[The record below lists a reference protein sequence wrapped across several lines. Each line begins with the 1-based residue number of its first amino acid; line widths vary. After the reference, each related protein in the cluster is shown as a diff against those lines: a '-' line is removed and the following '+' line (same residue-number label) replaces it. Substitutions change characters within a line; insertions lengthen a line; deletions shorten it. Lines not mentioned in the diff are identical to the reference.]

1 MEQTLLPP
9 ALLSLDALLDLMLCV
24 CHELVTSPLVSE
36 THIADFLHW
45 AEPLVQSIREQRMK
59 RSDFDIIKVIGRGAF
74 SEVAVVR
81 KKSNAQVYALKIMN
95 KWDLLKRSDVA
106 CYREERNVL
115 VNGDN
120 RWITQLHFAFQDNN
134 YLYLV
139 MDYYVGGDLL
149 SMLSKFPDG
158 FPPHMAIF
166 YLAEMVMA
174 VNSVHSLG
182 FIHRDIKPDNMLLNR
197 SGHIHL
203 GDFGS
208 CLKLRHDGTVSC
220 SVAVGTP
227 DYLSPEILLALED
240 HTLSYGV
247 ECDWWSIGACAYE
260 MFFGHP
266 PFYAESVV
274 ETYGKILHYKEHFI
288 FPSSATDLPPEALD
302 FISSLI
308 CDRESRL
315 GIGGLQDF
323 QPHPLFAEIDW
334 ERLRDCTPPFVP
346 ESVGATD
353 TSNFDVVEDQLSEM
367 ISGGVETISDVG
379 DSTPLGVNLPFVGYT
394 YTFREDDRD
403 HVWGN
408 LRNTC
413 ASKLSSPP
421 DLQKMSHGENLESQL
436 DPSLLSELRNA
447 LQSEVEAKVA
457 LSSEISLLQA
467 TNQSLASRLYE
478 SDQLNSDLQSKIR
491 SLEQQLLDRE
501 SGGEGEEEE
510 EEEEAKEKEE
520 EEEKEE
526 IEKHFLP
533 RRCETCK
540 QKSEPTS
547 RIRQLDSCI
556 PSYCHPLVTP
566 VHRHML
572 LFSRVP
578 KPNCAWV
585 GYLLHLSMWS
595 LKWIVPSLL

>member
-1 MEQTLLPP
+1 MEHTLLPP

-45 AEPLVQSIREQRMK
+45 AEPLVQNIREQRMK

-81 KKSNAQVYALKIMN
+81 KKSSAQVYALKIMN

-106 CYREERNVL
+106 CYREERDVL
-115 VNGDN
+115 VNGDR
-120 RWITQLHFAFQDNN
+120 RWITQLHFAFQDDN

-149 SMLSKFPDG
+149 SLLSKFPDG
-158 FPPHMAIF
+158 FPPQMAIF

-182 FIHRDIKPDNMLLNR
+182 YIHRDIKPDNMLLNR

-208 CLKLRHDGTVSC
+208 CLKLCPDGTVSC

-274 ETYGKILHYKEHFI
+274 ETYGKILHYKEHFN
-288 FPSSATDLPPEALD
+288 FPSSVTDLPPEALD
-302 FISSLI
+302 FISSLL

-323 QPHPLFAEIDW
+323 QSHPLFADIDW
-334 ERLRDCTPPFVP
+334 EGLRDCTPPFIP
-346 ESVGATD
+346 ETVGATD
-353 TSNFDVVEDQLSEM
+353 TSNFDVVEDRLSEM
-367 ISGGVETISDVG
+367 ISGGGETLSDVG
-379 DSTPLGVNLPFVGYT
+379 DTSPLGVNLPFVGYS
-394 YTFREDDRD
+394 YTFREDGRD

-408 LRNTC
+408 LRNAC
-413 ASKLSSPP
+413 ACKLRSHP
-421 DLQKMSHGENLESQL
+421 DPQKMSHGENLESHL

-447 LQSEVEAKVA
+447 LQSEVEAREA
-457 LSSEISLLQA
+457 LSSEITLLQA
-467 TNQSLASRLYE
+467 ANQSLASRLYE
-478 SDQLNSDLQSKIR
+478 ADQLNSELQSKIR
-491 SLEQQLLDRE
+491 SLEQQLQDRE
-501 SGGEGEEEE
+501 GGSGEEER
-510 EEEEAKEKEE
+510 
-520 EEEKEE
+520 
-526 IEKHFLP
+526 EKHFLP
-533 RRCETCK
+533 RRCESCR
-540 QKSEPTS
+540 QESEPTS

-572 LFSRVP
+572 LFSRVL
-578 KPNCAWV
+578 KPNSGWV
-585 GYLLHLSMWS
+585 GYLLHASMWS
-595 LKWIVPSLL
+595 LKWMVPPLL

>member
-1 MEQTLLPP
+1 MEHTLLPP
-9 ALLSLDALLDLMLCV
+9 ALLNLDALLDLMLCV
-24 CHELVTSPLVSE
+24 CHELVTSPLVTE

-45 AEPLVQSIREQRMK
+45 AEPFVQNIREQKMK

-106 CYREERNVL
+106 CFREEREVL
-115 VNGDN
+115 VNGDT
-120 RWITQLHFAFQDNN
+120 RWITQLHFAFQDDN

-149 SMLSKFPDG
+149 SLLSKFPDG

-166 YLAEMVMA
+166 YLAEMIMA

-182 FIHRDIKPDNMLLNR
+182 YIHRDIKPDNMLLNR

-208 CLKLRHDGTVSC
+208 CLKLRQDGMVSC

-240 HTLSYGV
+240 PTLSYGV

-274 ETYGKILHYKEHFI
+274 ETYGKILHYKEHFN
-288 FPSSATDLPPEALD
+288 FPPSVDDLSPEALD
-302 FISSLI
+302 VISSLI

-323 QPHPLFAEIDW
+323 QTHPLFAEIDW
-334 ERLRDCTPPFVP
+334 ERLREYTPPFVP

-353 TSNFDVVEDQLSEM
+353 TSNFDVVEDQLLDM
-367 ISGGVETISDVG
+367 ISGGGETISDVG
-379 DSTPLGVNLPFVGYT
+379 DSSPLGVNLPFVGYS
-394 YTFREDDRD
+394 YTFREDDRE

-408 LRNTC
+408 LRNAC
-413 ASKLSSPP
+413 ACRLRSNP
-421 DLQKMSHGENLESQL
+421 DLQKMSHEENLESHL
-436 DPSLLSELRNA
+436 DPLLSELRDA
-447 LQSEVEAKVA
+447 LQSEVEAREA

-467 TNQSLASRLYE
+467 ANQSLASRLYE
-478 SDQLNSDLQSKIR
+478 ADQLNSELQSKIR
-491 SLEQQLLDRE
+491 LLEQQLQHRDGVR
-501 SGGEGEEEE
+501 EEEE
-510 EEEEAKEKEE
+510 E
-520 EEEKEE
+520 
-526 IEKHFLP
+526 
-533 RRCETCK
+533 R
-540 QKSEPTS
+540 
-547 RIRQLDSCI
+547 DSCI

-572 LFSRVP
+572 LFSRVL
-578 KPNCAWV
+578 KPNSVWV

-595 LKWIVPSLL
+595 SKWLVPPLF

>member
-1 MEQTLLPP
+1 MEHTLLPP
-9 ALLSLDALLDLMLCV
+9 ALLNLDALLDLMLCV

-36 THIADFLHW
+36 THITDFLHW
-45 AEPLVQSIREQRMK
+45 AEPLVQNIREQRMK

-106 CYREERNVL
+106 CFREEREVL
-115 VNGDN
+115 VNGDK
-120 RWITQLHFAFQDNN
+120 RWITQLHFAFQDDN

-149 SMLSKFPDG
+149 SLLSKFSDG

-182 FIHRDIKPDNMLLNR
+182 YIHRDIKPDNMLLNR

-208 CLKLRHDGTVSC
+208 CLKLRQDGTVSC

-274 ETYGKILHYKEHFI
+274 ETYGKILHYKEHFN
-288 FPSSATDLPPEALD
+288 FPSSASELPPEALD

-315 GIGGLQDF
+315 GINGLQDF
-323 QPHPLFAEIDW
+323 QSHPLFDEIDW
-334 ERLRDCTPPFVP
+334 ERLREFIPPFVP
-346 ESVGATD
+346 ESGGATD

-367 ISGGVETISDVG
+367 ISGGGETISDVG
-379 DSTPLGVNLPFVGYT
+379 DSSPLGVNLPFVGYS
-394 YTFREDDRD
+394 YTFRDDGRD

-413 ASKLSSPP
+413 ACNVRTHP
-421 DLQKMSHGENLESQL
+421 DLMSHGENLESHL

-447 LQSEVEAKVA
+447 LQSEVEAREA
-457 LSSEISLLQA
+457 LSSEMSLLEA
-467 TNQSLASRLYE
+467 ANQSLASRLYE
-478 SDQLNSDLQSKIR
+478 ADQLNSELQSKIR
-491 SLEQQLLDRE
+491 SLEQQLKDRD
-501 SGGEGEEEE
+501 GGGDEEER
-510 EEEEAKEKEE
+510 EKY
-520 EEEKEE
+520 
-526 IEKHFLP
+526 FLP
-533 RRCETCK
+533 RRCATCK
-540 QKSEPTS
+540 QTSEPTS

-572 LFSRVP
+572 LFSRVL
-578 KPNCAWV
+578 KPNSGWV

-595 LKWIVPSLL
+595 LKWMAPPLL

>member
-1 MEQTLLPP
+1 MEHTLLPP
-9 ALLSLDALLDLMLCV
+9 ALLNLDALLDLMLCV

-36 THIADFLHW
+36 THITDFLHW
-45 AEPLVQSIREQRMK
+45 AEPLVQNIREQRMK

-106 CYREERNVL
+106 CFREEREVL
-115 VNGDN
+115 VNGDK
-120 RWITQLHFAFQDNN
+120 RWITQLHFAFQDDN

-149 SMLSKFPDG
+149 SLLSKFSDG

-182 FIHRDIKPDNMLLNR
+182 YIHRDIKPDNMLLNR

-208 CLKLRHDGTVSC
+208 CLKLRQDGTVSC

-274 ETYGKILHYKEHFI
+274 ETYGKILHYKEHFN
-288 FPSSATDLPPEALD
+288 FPSSASELPPEALD

-315 GIGGLQDF
+315 GINGLQDF
-323 QPHPLFAEIDW
+323 QSHPLFDEIDW
-334 ERLRDCTPPFVP
+334 ERLREFIPPFVP
-346 ESVGATD
+346 ESGGATD

-367 ISGGVETISDVG
+367 ISGGGETISDVG
-379 DSTPLGVNLPFVGYT
+379 DSSPLGVNLPFVGYS
-394 YTFREDDRD
+394 YTFRDDGRD

-413 ASKLSSPP
+413 ACNVRTHP
-421 DLQKMSHGENLESQL
+421 DLMSHGENLESHL

-447 LQSEVEAKVA
+447 LQSEVEAREA
-457 LSSEISLLQA
+457 LSSEMSLLEA
-467 TNQSLASRLYE
+467 ANQSLASRLYE
-478 SDQLNSDLQSKIR
+478 ADQLNSELQSKIR
-491 SLEQQLLDRE
+491 SLEQQLKDRD
-501 SGGEGEEEE
+501 GGGDEEER
-510 EEEEAKEKEE
+510 EKY
-520 EEEKEE
+520 
-526 IEKHFLP
+526 FLP
-533 RRCETCK
+533 RRCATCK
-540 QKSEPTS
+540 QTSEPTS
-547 RIRQLDSCI
+547 RIRQIAVYLPI
-556 PSYCHPLVTP
+556 ATP
-566 VHRHML
+566 
-572 LFSRVP
+572 
-578 KPNCAWV
+578 
-585 GYLLHLSMWS
+585 
-595 LKWIVPSLL
+595 

>member
-1 MEQTLLPP
+1 MEHSLLPP
-9 ALLSLDALLDLMLCV
+9 ALLSQDALLDLMLCV

-45 AEPLVQSIREQRMK
+45 AEPLVQNIREQRMK

-106 CYREERNVL
+106 CFREEREVL
-115 VNGDN
+115 VSGDK
-120 RWITQLHFAFQDNN
+120 RWITQLHFAFQDEN

-149 SMLSKFPDG
+149 SLLSKFPDG
-158 FPPHMAIF
+158 FPPQMAIF
-166 YLAEMVMA
+166 YLAEMIMA
-174 VNSVHSLG
+174 VHSVHSLG
-182 FIHRDIKPDNMLLNR
+182 YIHRDIKPDNMLLNR

-208 CLKLRHDGTVSC
+208 CLKLRQDGTVSC

-274 ETYGKILHYKEHFI
+274 ETYGKILHYKEHFNLP
-288 FPSSATDLPPEALD
+288 PSVTDLPPEALD

-308 CDRESRL
+308 CDRETRL

-323 QPHPLFAEIDW
+323 QSHPLFVEIDW
-334 ERLRDCTPPFVP
+334 ERLRECTPPFVP
-346 ESVGATD
+346 EAMGATD
-353 TSNFDVVEDQLSEM
+353 TSNFDVVEDHLSEM
-367 ISGGVETISDVG
+367 VTGGGETITDVG
-379 DSTPLGVNLPFVGYT
+379 DSSPLGVNLPFVGYS
-394 YTFREDDRD
+394 YTFREDGRD

-408 LRNTC
+408 LRNAC
-413 ASKLSSPP
+413 ACKLGSYP
-421 DLQKMSHGENLESQL
+421 DVQKMSHGENLESHL
-436 DPSLLSELRNA
+436 DPSLLSELRHA
-447 LQSEVEAKVA
+447 LQSEVEAREA

-467 TNQSLASRLYE
+467 ANQSLASRLYE
-478 SDQLNSDLQSKIR
+478 ADQLNSELQSKIR
-491 SLEQQLLDRE
+491 SLEQQLKDRE
-501 SGGEGEEEE
+501 SRGEEEE
-510 EEEEAKEKEE
+510 QR
-520 EEEKEE
+520 
-526 IEKHFLP
+526 EKHFLP

-540 QKSEPTS
+540 QESEPTS
-547 RIRQLDSCI
+547 RIRQIAVYLPI
-556 PSYCHPLVTP
+556 ATP
-566 VHRHML
+566 
-572 LFSRVP
+572 
-578 KPNCAWV
+578 
-585 GYLLHLSMWS
+585 
-595 LKWIVPSLL
+595 

>member
-1 MEQTLLPP
+1 MDQTLLPP

-45 AEPLVQSIREQRMK
+45 AEPLVQNIREQRMK

-81 KKSNAQVYALKIMN
+81 KRSNAQVYALKIMN

-106 CYREERNVL
+106 CYREEREVL
-115 VNGDN
+115 VNGDR
-120 RWITQLHFAFQDNN
+120 RWITQLHFAFQDDN

-149 SMLSKFPDG
+149 SLLSKFPEG
-158 FPPHMAIF
+158 FPPQMAIF

-182 FIHRDIKPDNMLLNR
+182 YIHRDIKPDNMLLNR

-208 CLKLRHDGTVSC
+208 CLKLRPDGTVSC
-220 SVAVGTP
+220 SIAVGTP
-227 DYLSPEILLALED
+227 DYLSPEILHALED
-240 HTLSYGV
+240 DTVSYGV

-274 ETYGKILHYKEHFI
+274 ETYGKILHYKEHFN
-288 FPSSATDLPPEALD
+288 FPSSVADLSPEALD
-302 FISSLI
+302 FISSLL

-323 QPHPLFAEIDW
+323 TSHPLFADIDW
-334 ERLRDCTPPFVP
+334 ERLRESMPPFTP

-367 ISGGVETISDVG
+367 ISGGGETLSDVG
-379 DSTPLGVNLPFVGYT
+379 DSSPLGVNLPFVGYS
-394 YTFREDDRD
+394 YTFREDGRD

-408 LRNTC
+408 LRNSC
-413 ASKLSSPP
+413 ACKIRSHP
-421 DLQKMSHGENLESQL
+421 DRQKMSHGENLESHL

-447 LQSEVEAKVA
+447 LQSEVEAREA

-467 TNQSLASRLYE
+467 ANQSLASRLYE
-478 SDQLNSDLQSKIR
+478 ADQLNSELQSKIR
-491 SLEQQLLDRE
+491 SLEQQLQDRA
-501 SGGEGEEEE
+501 GGGEEGEEER
-510 EEEEAKEKEE
+510 
-520 EEEKEE
+520 
-526 IEKHFLP
+526 EKHFQP
-533 RRCETCK
+533 RRCETCR
-540 QKSEPTS
+540 QESEPTS
-547 RIRQLDSCI
+547 RIRQIAVYLPI
-556 PSYCHPLVTP
+556 ATP
-566 VHRHML
+566 
-572 LFSRVP
+572 
-578 KPNCAWV
+578 
-585 GYLLHLSMWS
+585 
-595 LKWIVPSLL
+595 

>member
-1 MEQTLLPP
+1 MIGVPNHKYISDFVSKVLYSRPGAPSTGRREQRVVYMFCTL
-9 ALLSLDALLDLMLCV
+9 AQID
-24 CHELVTSPLVSE
+24 
-36 THIADFLHW
+36 
-45 AEPLVQSIREQRMK
+45 AEPLVQNIREQRMK

-106 CYREERNVL
+106 CFREEREVL
-115 VNGDN
+115 VNGDK
-120 RWITQLHFAFQDNN
+120 RWITQLHFAFQDDN

-149 SMLSKFPDG
+149 SLLSKFSDG

-182 FIHRDIKPDNMLLNR
+182 YIHRDIKPDNMLLNR

-208 CLKLRHDGTVSC
+208 CLKLRQDGTVSC

-274 ETYGKILHYKEHFI
+274 ETYGKILHYKEHFN
-288 FPSSATDLPPEALD
+288 FPSSANELPPEALD

-323 QPHPLFAEIDW
+323 QSHPLFDEIDW
-334 ERLRDCTPPFVP
+334 ERLREIIPPFVP
-346 ESVGATD
+346 ESGGATD

-367 ISGGVETISDVG
+367 ISGGGETISDVG
-379 DSTPLGVNLPFVGYT
+379 DSSPLGVNLPFVGYS
-394 YTFREDDRD
+394 YTFRDDGRD

-413 ASKLSSPP
+413 ACNVKTDP
-421 DLQKMSHGENLESQL
+421 DLMSHGENLESHL
-436 DPSLLSELRNA
+436 DPLLLSELRNA
-447 LQSEVEAKVA
+447 LQSEVETREA
-457 LSSEISLLQA
+457 LSSEMSLLQA

-478 SDQLNSDLQSKIR
+478 ADQLNSELQSKIR
-491 SLEQQLLDRE
+491 SLEQQLKDRE
-501 SGGEGEEEE
+501 GGGDEEEE
-510 EEEEAKEKEE
+510 R
-520 EEEKEE
+520 
-526 IEKHFLP
+526 EKHFLP
-533 RRCETCK
+533 RRCATCK
-540 QKSEPTS
+540 QTSESTS

-572 LFSRVP
+572 LFSRVL
-578 KPNCAWV
+578 KPNSGWV

-595 LKWIVPSLL
+595 MKWMVPSLI

>member
-1 MEQTLLPP
+1 MEHTLLPP

-36 THIADFLHW
+36 NHIADFLHW
-45 AEPLVQSIREQRMK
+45 AEPLVQNIREQRMK

-106 CYREERNVL
+106 CFREEREVL
-115 VNGDN
+115 VNGDK
-120 RWITQLHFAFQDNN
+120 RWITQLHFAFQDDN

-158 FPPHMAIF
+158 FPLHMAIF
-166 YLAEMVMA
+166 YLAEMIMA

-182 FIHRDIKPDNMLLNR
+182 YIHRDIKPDNMLLNR

-208 CLKLRHDGTVSC
+208 CLKLRQDGTVSC

-240 HTLSYGV
+240 HTLSYSV

-274 ETYGKILHYKEHFI
+274 ETYGKILHYKEHFN
-288 FPSSATDLPPEALD
+288 FPSSVSDLPPEALD

-308 CDRESRL
+308 CDRETRL
-315 GIGGLQDF
+315 GVGGLQDF
-323 QPHPLFAEIDW
+323 QTHPLFVEIDW
-334 ERLRDCTPPFVP
+334 ERLRECTPPFVP
-346 ESVGATD
+346 ESTGATD
-353 TSNFDVVEDQLSEM
+353 TSNFDIVEDKLSEM
-367 ISGGVETISDVG
+367 ISGGGETISDVG
-379 DSTPLGVNLPFVGYT
+379 DSSPLGVNLPFVGYS
-394 YTFREDDRD
+394 YTFREDGRD

-408 LRNTC
+408 LRNAC
-413 ASKLSSPP
+413 ACKLGSHP
-421 DLQKMSHGENLESQL
+421 DLQKMSHGENLESHL

-447 LQSEVEAKVA
+447 LQSESEAREA

-467 TNQSLASRLYE
+467 ANQSLASRLYE
-478 SDQLNSDLQSKIR
+478 ADQLNSELQSKIC
-491 SLEQQLLDRE
+491 SLEQQLKDRE
-501 SGGEGEEEE
+501 RGEEEGEER
-510 EEEEAKEKEE
+510 
-520 EEEKEE
+520 
-526 IEKHFLP
+526 EKHFLP

-578 KPNCAWV
+578 KPNSGWV

-595 LKWIVPSLL
+595 LKWMVPPVL

>member
-1 MEQTLLPP
+1 MEHTLLPP
-9 ALLSLDALLDLMLCV
+9 ALLNLDALLDLMLCV
-24 CHELVTSPLVSE
+24 CHELVTSPLVTE

-45 AEPLVQSIREQRMK
+45 AEPFVQNIREQKMK

-106 CYREERNVL
+106 CFREEREVL
-115 VNGDN
+115 VNGDT
-120 RWITQLHFAFQDNN
+120 RWITQLHFAFQDDN

-149 SMLSKFPDG
+149 SLLSKFPDG

-166 YLAEMVMA
+166 YLAEMIMA

-182 FIHRDIKPDNMLLNR
+182 YIHRDIKPDNMLLNR

-208 CLKLRHDGTVSC
+208 CLKLRQDGMVSC

-240 HTLSYGV
+240 PTLSYGV

-274 ETYGKILHYKEHFI
+274 ETYGKILHYKEHFN
-288 FPSSATDLPPEALD
+288 FPPSVDDLSPEALD
-302 FISSLI
+302 VISSLI

-323 QPHPLFAEIDW
+323 QTHPLFAEIDW
-334 ERLRDCTPPFVP
+334 ERLREYTPPFVP

-353 TSNFDVVEDQLSEM
+353 TSNFDVVEDQLLDM
-367 ISGGVETISDVG
+367 ISGGGETISDVG
-379 DSTPLGVNLPFVGYT
+379 DSSPLGVNLPFVGYS
-394 YTFREDDRD
+394 YTFREDDRE

-408 LRNTC
+408 LRNAC
-413 ASKLSSPP
+413 ACRLRSNP
-421 DLQKMSHGENLESQL
+421 DLQKMSHEENLESHL
-436 DPSLLSELRNA
+436 DPLLSELRDA
-447 LQSEVEAKVA
+447 LQSEVEAREA

-467 TNQSLASRLYE
+467 ANQSLASRLYE
-478 SDQLNSDLQSKIR
+478 ADQLNSELQSKIR
-491 SLEQQLLDRE
+491 LLEQQLQHRDGVR
-501 SGGEGEEEE
+501 EEEE
-510 EEEEAKEKEE
+510 EREKYA
-520 EEEKEE
+520 
-526 IEKHFLP
+526 LP
-533 RRCETCK
+533 RGCETCK
-540 QKSEPTS
+540 KKSEPTS
-547 RIRQLDSCI
+547 RIRQIAVYLPI
-556 PSYCHPLVTP
+556 ATP
-566 VHRHML
+566 
-572 LFSRVP
+572 
-578 KPNCAWV
+578 
-585 GYLLHLSMWS
+585 
-595 LKWIVPSLL
+595 

>member
-1 MEQTLLPP
+1 
-9 ALLSLDALLDLMLCV
+9 
-24 CHELVTSPLVSE
+24 
-36 THIADFLHW
+36 
-45 AEPLVQSIREQRMK
+45 MK
-59 RSDFDIIKVIGRGAF
+59 RGDFDIIKVIGRGAF

-106 CYREERNVL
+106 CYREEREVL
-115 VNGDN
+115 VNGDR

-149 SMLSKFPDG
+149 SLLSKFPDG
-158 FPPHMAIF
+158 FPLHMAIF

-174 VNSVHSLG
+174 VNSVHALG
-182 FIHRDIKPDNMLLNR
+182 YIHRDIKPDNMLLNQ

-208 CLKLRHDGTVSC
+208 CLKLRQDGTVSC
-220 SVAVGTP
+220 AVAVGTP

-274 ETYGKILHYKEHFI
+274 ETYGKILHYKEHFN
-288 FPSSATDLPPEALD
+288 FPSSATDLPSEALD

-315 GIGGLQDF
+315 GNGGLQDF
-323 QPHPLFAEIDW
+323 RTHPLFAEIDW
-334 ERLRDCTPPFVP
+334 ETLRESTPLFVP

-367 ISGGVETISDVG
+367 ISGGGETLSDVG
-379 DSTPLGVNLPFVGYT
+379 NTSPLGVNLPFVGYS
-394 YTFREDDRD
+394 YTFREDGRD

-408 LRNTC
+408 LRNVC
-413 ASKLSSPP
+413 ACKLGSHP
-421 DLQKMSHGENLESQL
+421 DQQKMSHGENLESHL
-436 DPSLLSELRNA
+436 DPLLLSELRNA
-447 LQSEVEAKVA
+447 LQSEVEAREA

-467 TNQSLASRLYE
+467 ANQSLASRLYE
-478 SDQLNSDLQSKIR
+478 ADQLNSELQSKIR
-491 SLEQQLLDRE
+491 SLEQQLQDRK
-501 SGGEGEEEE
+501 SGREEEE
-510 EEEEAKEKEE
+510 D
-520 EEEKEE
+520 
-526 IEKHFLP
+526 
-533 RRCETCK
+533 RGT
-540 QKSEPTS
+540 
-547 RIRQLDSCI
+547 
-556 PSYCHPLVTP
+556 
-566 VHRHML
+566 
-572 LFSRVP
+572 
-578 KPNCAWV
+578 
-585 GYLLHLSMWS
+585 
-595 LKWIVPSLL
+595 